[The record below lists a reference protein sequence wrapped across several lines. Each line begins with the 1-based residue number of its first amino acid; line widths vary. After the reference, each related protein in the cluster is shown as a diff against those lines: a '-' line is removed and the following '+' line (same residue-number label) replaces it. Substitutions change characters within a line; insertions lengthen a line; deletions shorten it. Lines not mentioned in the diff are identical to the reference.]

1 VEKEMS
7 LMSMNDEVL
16 KKFGK
21 YSIFT
26 GVLLII
32 VGIAGG
38 ILPEMMSLE
47 TAVFIAF
54 FMLLGGSFW
63 AAHTFQYA
71 RHSVIDWLKPVILI
85 IVGGMVLFSP
95 EQGIAALG
103 LFLSFYLMMD
113 AFSSFSIAQA
123 HYPAK
128 GWGWMFF
135 NGIMSVLLSILF
147 LVGWPQTSLWLV
159 GLFVAI
165 SLIFDGLALVVIGL
179 TAKDI

>member
-1 VEKEMS
+1 MPLFTTNTEM
-7 LMSMNDEVL
+7 L

-26 GVLLII
+26 GFLLIF
-32 VGIAGG
+32 VGITGAVV
-38 ILPEMMSLE
+38 PEMMSLE

-54 FMLLGGSFW
+54 FMLVGGFFW
-63 AAHTFQYA
+63 AVHTFQYA
-71 RHSVIDWLKPVILI
+71 RKSVMDWLKPLILI
-85 IVGGMVLFSP
+85 VVGGMVLFSP
-95 EQGIAALG
+95 EQGVAALG

-123 HYPAK
+123 YYPSK
-128 GWGWMFF
+128 GWGWMFV
-135 NGIMSVLLSILF
+135 NGIMSVLLAILF
-147 LVGWPQTSLWLV
+147 LIGWPQTSLWLV

-165 SLIFDGLALVVIGL
+165 SLFFDGLALVIIGW

>member
-1 VEKEMS
+1 
-7 LMSMNDEVL
+7 MNEDML

-26 GVLLII
+26 GFLLIF
-32 VGIAGG
+32 VGITGAVV
-38 ILPEMMSLE
+38 PEMMSLE
-47 TAVFIAF
+47 TAVFIAA
-54 FMLLGGSFW
+54 FMLIGGFFW
-63 AAHTFQYA
+63 AAHTFKYA
-71 RHSVIDWLKPVILI
+71 RSSVMDWLKPLILI
-85 IVGGMVLFSP
+85 VVGGMVLFSP

-123 HYPAK
+123 HYPSK
-128 GWGWMFF
+128 SWGWMFV
-135 NGIMSVLLSILF
+135 NGIMSVLLAILF

-165 SLIFDGLALVVIGL
+165 SLFFDGLALVIIGW

>member
-1 VEKEMS
+1 MT
-7 LMSMNDEVL
+7 LRSMNDDML

-26 GVLLII
+26 GFLLII
-32 VGIAGG
+32 VGVTGVVV
-38 ILPEMMSLE
+38 PELMSLE
-47 TAVFIAF
+47 TAVFIGS
-54 FMLLGGSFW
+54 FMLIGGFFW
-63 AAHTFQYA
+63 AAHTFKYV
-71 RHSVIDWLKPVILI
+71 RHSVMDWLKPLVLV

-113 AFSSFSIAQA
+113 AFSSFSIAQS

-128 GWGWMFF
+128 GWGWMTV
-135 NGIMSVLLSILF
+135 NGIMSVLLSVMF
-147 LVGWPQTSLWLV
+147 LMGWPQSSLWLV

-165 SLIFDGLALVVIGL
+165 SLFFDGLALVILGW

>member
-1 VEKEMS
+1 MS
-7 LMSMNDEVL
+7 FMSMNQEVL

-21 YSIFT
+21 YSMVT
-26 GVLLII
+26 GFLLII
-32 VGIAGG
+32 VGVTGAVV
-38 ILPEMMSLE
+38 PQMMSVE
-47 TAVFIAF
+47 TAIFIAF
-54 FMLLGGSFW
+54 LMLVGGSFW
-63 AAHTFQYA
+63 ALHTFQYA
-71 RHSVIDWLKPVILI
+71 RNSVMDWLKPILLI

-95 EQGIAALG
+95 EQGVAALG

-113 AFSSFSIAQA
+113 AFGSFSIAQA

-128 GWGWMFF
+128 GWGWMFT

-147 LVGWPQTSLWLV
+147 LIGWPQTSLWLV

-165 SLIFDGLALVVIGL
+165 SLFFDGLALVIIGW